1 MDNNNGPNMTPMN
14 PNKESPMT
22 TPKMVMSG
30 WVSAIFYNKTML
42 KKIALLMMLILPMGV
57 FAQNLKFGHINAME
71 IVSAMPEYT
80 KAQSELQA
88 LNKQLGQDL
97 QRSQEEFSKKY
108 QEFMQQKDSLPA
120 VIAERRQKELEDM
133 MQRQEQFQAKA
144 QQDMEKANNDLMAPV
159 YKKLDD
165 AIKAVG
171 AAEGVIYIFDMA
183 RTPIPYVNEAQSINL
198 TPKVKTQLG
207 IK

>member
-1 MDNNNGPNMTPMN
+1 MLPEEIGGAIVGQIRVVLLFNEDSERQKEVGEYLKSQKRCKTALITELVYAWIHKDSKTVSSYNNVNVDI
-14 PNKESPMT
+14 EE
-22 TPKMVMSG
+22 
-30 WVSAIFYNKTML
+30 L
-42 KKIALLMMLILPMGV
+42 KQQLL
-57 FAQNLKFGHINAME
+57 K
-71 IVSAMPEYT
+71 
-80 KAQSELQA
+80 
-88 LNKQLGQDL
+88 D
-97 QRSQEEFSKKY
+97 
-108 QEFMQQKDSLPA
+108 QEFMQQKDSLPT

-183 RTPIPYVNEAQSINL
+183 RTPIPYINENQSINL